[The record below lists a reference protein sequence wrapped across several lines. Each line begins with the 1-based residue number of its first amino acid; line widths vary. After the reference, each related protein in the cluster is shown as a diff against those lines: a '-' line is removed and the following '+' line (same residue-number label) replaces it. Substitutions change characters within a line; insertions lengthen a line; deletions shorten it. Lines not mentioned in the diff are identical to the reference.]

1 MAWLT
6 DNLGTII
13 ISLILLVVVGLVI
26 YKMISDKRKGKSSCG
41 CNCGSCPSSSICH
54 LRQPSDGSSTSK
66 PE

>member
-54 LRQPSDGSSTSK
+54 SRKSQDDSSKSK